1 MKLLGI
7 ELLDFLVVVVYLF
20 GICTLGV
27 WMARRVKNTSDF
39 FIGNWRFGK
48 ALLMMHSFG
57 TGTSSEMP
65 VAVVSNSFKG
75 GFSGIWT
82 QWLYLFITPFYWL
95 FAPWYR
101 RLRCVTIGDMY
112 EMRFSRAIS
121 IFYTIFALVFFM
133 VYVSLGLKA
142 TSGTVAAISGGQL
155 SADTIVIFMAF
166 LVVIYGSAGGLAAV
180 VITDFIQGLLIVVL
194 SFMLI
199 PFGLQA
205 VGGFEALHDK
215 VEAGV
220 FSLTSPAGF
229 TPFYVVMVTFAALS
243 GIVAQPHHMEV
254 IGSGKTEYDGRF
266 GYCYG
271 CFIKRFCTVGWTFV
285 GVLCI
290 ALYADV
296 IKNPDEAFGYA
307 IKDLLPVGC
316 VGLMIVAMMA
326 TVMSSCDSFMVDASA
341 VFTRNLYQHVKP
353 GRDERHY
360 LQVGRVVGV
369 FVVAGGVVAAFLF
382 PNIFANL
389 KLVWDLPA
397 FWGASFW
404 LGMLWRRANS
414 TGVWMS
420 VVGTM
425 AVYIFIK
432 ILWGTEFSHAYLIA
446 IYLPI
451 SYILMIVGSL
461 LGPRMPEE
469 KLDAFY
475 ARVHTP
481 VNTNRSEDQKN
492 VQESLEQPR
501 KFEQYKLFK
510 SRDLELL
517 KPGKVDTVGFL
528 VAWGWVAVIL
538 GVALFLI
545 KFGG

>member
-1 MKLLGI
+1 
-7 ELLDFLVVVVYLF
+7 
-20 GICTLGV
+20 
-27 WMARRVKNTSDF
+27 
-39 FIGNWRFGK
+39 
-48 ALLMMHSFG
+48 
-57 TGTSSEMP
+57 
-65 VAVVSNSFKG
+65 
-75 GFSGIWT
+75 
-82 QWLYLFITPFYWL
+82 
-95 FAPWYR
+95 
-101 RLRCVTIGDMY
+101 
-112 EMRFSRAIS
+112 
-121 IFYTIFALVFFM
+121 M

-142 TSGTVAAISGGQL
+142 TSQTVAAISGGQL
-155 SADTIVIFMAF
+155 SADSIVIFMAF
-166 LVVIYGSAGGLAAV
+166 LVVIYGSAGGLGAV

-215 VEAGV
+215 VDAGF
-220 FSLTSPAGF
+220 FSLTSPTGF
-229 TPFYVVMVTFAALS
+229 TPFYVLMVTFAALS

-254 IGSGKTEYDGRF
+254 IGSGKTEYEGRF

-271 CFIKRFCTVGWTFV
+271 CFIKRFCTIGWTFM

-296 IKNPDEAFGYA
+296 VKNPDEAFGYA

-326 TVMSSCDSFMVDASA
+326 TVMSSCDSFMVDGSA
-341 VFTRNLYQHVKP
+341 VFTRNLYRHVKP
-353 GRDERHY
+353 GRGERHY
-360 LQVGRVVGV
+360 LQVGRIVGV

-382 PNIFANL
+382 PNIFENL

-414 TGVWMS
+414 RGVWMS
-420 VVGTM
+420 VTGTM
-425 AVYIFIK
+425 VVYIFVK
-432 ILWGTEFSHAYLIA
+432 ILMPTFWGVELSHAYLIA
-446 IYLPI
+446 IYLPT
-451 SYILMIVGSL
+451 SYILMIVGSF
-461 LGPRMPEE
+461 LGATMPKE

-481 VNTNRSEDQKN
+481 VSTNRKQDQKN
-492 VQESLEQPR
+492 VQESLEQPH
-501 KFEQYKLFK
+501 KFEQYKLFQW
-510 SRDLELL
+510 RNLELL
-517 KPGKVDTVGFL
+517 KPGKVDTIGFL